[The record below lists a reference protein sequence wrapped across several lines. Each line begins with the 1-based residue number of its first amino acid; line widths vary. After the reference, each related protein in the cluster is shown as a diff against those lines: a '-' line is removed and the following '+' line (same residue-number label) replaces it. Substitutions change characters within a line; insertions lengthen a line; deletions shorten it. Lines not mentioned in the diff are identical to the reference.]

1 MPTQA
6 LAIAMVCFRYSIGVM
21 DVPAR
26 NAYVQGIVD
35 PDERSA
41 ANGVTNVV
49 RSLGASAGPYL
60 ATLLYASPSTANYPF
75 YIAGGLKIVYD
86 LLLIASFSSV
96 PTPEEK
102 AKQSSASLL
111 LRLIDSA
118 AIETGRTEES
128 YQQGQGITE
137 SGGGRSD
144 FEAEA
149 KDTTPLYH
157 HNSRFTGSL
166 S

>member
-1 MPTQA
+1 
-6 LAIAMVCFRYSIGVM
+6 M
-21 DVPAR
+21 DVPTR
-26 NAYVQGIVD
+26 NAYVQGVVD
-35 PDERSA
+35 VDERSA

-111 LRLIDSA
+111 LRPIDSA
-118 AIETGRTEES
+118 AIETGRAVGGVES
-128 YQQGQGITE
+128 YQQGQFE
-137 SGGGRSD
+137 REDSD
-144 FEAEA
+144 FEVEADRINIEKAAE
-149 KDTTPLYH
+149 P
-157 HNSRFTGSL
+157 
-166 S
+166 